1 MKSDIHLTRRN
12 IKNKMCIGQSYPP
25 PPWMWGTPGLLWIIM
40 LKGDSMSSIFK
51 GLVAITELVLG
62 NGDIKSNKQGFVM
75 ILLDKVLE
83 MIAKVLKS

>member
-1 MKSDIHLTRRN
+1 
-12 IKNKMCIGQSYPP
+12 
-25 PPWMWGTPGLLWIIM
+25 M